1 MVFVGHILAI
11 IHHNLLGPWGDQV
24 LLGCKQGI
32 LSCLICRLR
41 VRHGEGLCLVQSAA
55 TSDYLGQGLLQIGV

>member
-1 MVFVGHILAI
+1 MVFVGRILAI
-11 IHHNLLGPWGDQV
+11 IHHYLLGPRGDQV

-41 VRHGEGLCLVQSAA
+41 VRHGKWLCLVQSTA
-55 TSDYLGQGLLQIGV
+55 TSDYLGQGLLQIRV

>member
-11 IHHNLLGPWGDQV
+11 IHHYLLGPWGDQV